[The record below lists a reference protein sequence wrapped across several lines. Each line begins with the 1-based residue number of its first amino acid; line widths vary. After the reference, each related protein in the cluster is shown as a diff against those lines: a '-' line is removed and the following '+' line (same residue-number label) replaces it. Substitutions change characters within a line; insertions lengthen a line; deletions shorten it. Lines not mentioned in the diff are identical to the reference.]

1 METSK
6 QVNIETNKPKTLSGE
21 AFKIWEQF
29 IVVSFSFTSIIEN
42 PGYVN

>member
-6 QVNIETNKPKTLSGE
+6 QVNIETNKSKTLSLS
-21 AFKIWEQF
+21 FKNSEQF
-29 IVVSFSFTSIIEN
+29 IVVFFSFTSIIEN